1 MLALHLFF
9 LHSMNEE
16 VTNKARE
23 LYDNLMYFPN
33 KVLGIFNDFFGEQR
47 VDMQGFWSFEEFL
60 RLLSESRLSSFF
72 SSKSA
77 VLSSSEFRSV
87 SKEDKAVIEDMLDN
101 GALDNAILSDEALA
115 TYFLPIMTTA
125 VLRNAPQGFILV
137 HFPHVR
143 VTNEHNRFVDIN
155 HLWVKVKIKASGAGA
170 GYFTVNRSEY
180 ELSHMKADYMHS
192 HVPGI
197 PFSDFSNFEA
207 PCLGTGPIR
216 STVATLAVGYD
227 EAIWQLFCLEL
238 DKYVRVESISGVPH
252 RYLERISTRGGTTSG
267 ETDFSMRFTAF
278 NDYSNIFSKEDM
290 KDFVRHL
297 VRDKKLKFNFIG
309 GSYGLAMSYLDY
321 RILIS
326 NEFIRWFNLRYNL
339 GETTSRYDDLIDGKI
354 LKECIINN
362 GKIHYLSNNISDG
375 GRNYYNYEGANVCT
389 FKGKPINIH
398 IVDNSVDT
406 LNKTVLVNAGIAE
419 EIAKAVLTIVNYKYG
434 REERGEEAGIGTPAI
449 YL

>member
-1 MLALHLFF
+1 M
-9 LHSMNEE
+9 SEE
-16 VTNKARE
+16 VTNKVRE

-77 VLSSSEFRSV
+77 VLSSSEFRSA

-101 GALDNAILSDEALA
+101 GALDNAVLSDEALA

-125 VLRNAPQGFILV
+125 VLQNAPQGFILV

-143 VTNEHNRFVDIN
+143 VTNEHDRFVDIN
-155 HLWVKVKIKASGAGA
+155 HLWVEVGLRITGAGI

-180 ELSHMKADYMHS
+180 ELSHMKSDYMHS

-197 PFSDFSNFEA
+197 PFRNFSNFMA

-252 RYLERISTRGGTTSG
+252 RYLEKIGKDTIIG
-267 ETDFSMRFTAF
+267 ETDFSMKSTPF

-297 VRDKKLKFNFIG
+297 VKDKKLKFNFIG

-326 NEFIRWFNLRYNL
+326 NEFIKWYNLRYNL
-339 GETTSRYDDLIDGKI
+339 GASTASYNDLIMKGI
-354 LKECIINN
+354 LRECIIDN
-362 GKIHYLSNNISDG
+362 GKIQYFKETGRSG
-375 GRNYYNYEGANVCT
+375 GNYSRYEGAEVCV
-389 FKGKPINIH
+389 FKGRPITIH
-398 IVDNSVDT
+398 IVDSSTNA
-406 LNKTVLVNAGIAE
+406 LNKTVLINAGIAE

>member
-1 MLALHLFF
+1 M
-9 LHSMNEE
+9 SEE
-16 VTNKARE
+16 VTNKVRE

-33 KVLGIFNDFFGEQR
+33 KVLDIFNDFFGEQR

-77 VLSSSEFRSV
+77 VLSSSEFRSA

-101 GALDNAILSDEALA
+101 GALDNAVLSDEALA

-125 VLRNAPQGFILV
+125 VLQNAPQGFILV

-143 VTNEHNRFVDIN
+143 VTNEHDRFVDIN

-197 PFSDFSNFEA
+197 PFRNFSNFMT

-252 RYLERISTRGGTTSG
+252 RYLEKIGTGDDTING
-267 ETDFSMRFTAF
+267 ETDFSMQSTTFD
-278 NDYSNIFSKEDM
+278 DYSHIFPKEDM

-297 VRDKKLKFNFIG
+297 IRSKKLKFNFIG

-326 NEFIRWFNLRYNL
+326 NEFIKWYNLRYNL
-339 GETTSRYDDLIDGKI
+339 GTSTASYNDLIGRGI

-362 GKIHYLSNNISDG
+362 GKIQYLRNNASIDSRD
-375 GRNYYNYEGANVCT
+375 YYSYEGANVCT
-389 FKGKPINIH
+389 FKGNPVNIH
-398 IVDNSVDT
+398 IVDSSTDT
-406 LNKTVLVNAGIAE
+406 LNKTVLVNADIAE

-434 REERGEEAGIGTPAI
+434 REERREEAGISTPAI

>member
-1 MLALHLFF
+1 M
-9 LHSMNEE
+9 SEE
-16 VTNKARE
+16 VTNKVRE
-23 LYDNLMYFPN
+23 LYDSIMYFPN
-33 KVLGIFNDFFGEQR
+33 KVLSIFNDFFGEQR
-47 VDMQGFWSFEEFL
+47 VDMQGFWGFDEFL
-60 RLLSESRLSSFF
+60 RSMSENRLSSFF

-77 VLSSSEFRSV
+77 VLSSPEFRSA
-87 SKEDKAVIEDMLDN
+87 SKENKAVIEDMLDN
-101 GALDNAILSDEALA
+101 GALDSAVTSDEALA
-115 TYFLPIMTTA
+115 AYFLPIMFTA
-125 VLRNAPQGFILV
+125 VIQIMPQGFILV

-143 VTNEHNRFVDIN
+143 VTNENDRFVDIN
-155 HLWVKVKIKASGAGA
+155 HLWVKVGIKASGAGI
-170 GYFTVNRSEY
+170 GYFAVNRSEY

-197 PFSDFSNFEA
+197 PFDRFTEFKS
-207 PCLGTGPIR
+207 PCLGSGPIR

-252 RYLERISTRGGTTSG
+252 RYLEKIGTGGGTTNG
-267 ETDFSMRFTAF
+267 ETDFSMQSTTF
-278 NDYSNIFSKEDM
+278 NDYNTIFSKEDM

-297 VRDKKLKFNFIG
+297 IRDKKLKFNFIR
-309 GSYGLAMSYLDY
+309 GSYGFAMSYLDY

-326 NEFIRWFNLRYNL
+326 NEFIKWYNLRYNL
-339 GETTSRYDDLIDGKI
+339 GTSTASYNDLMGRGI

-362 GKIHYLSNNISDG
+362 GKIQYLNNNARRN
-375 GRNYYNYEGANVCT
+375 GRDYYSYEGANVCT
-389 FKGKPINIH
+389 FKGNPVNIH
-398 IVDNSVDT
+398 IVDSATDT

-434 REERGEEAGIGTPAI
+434 REQREEAGISTPAI

>member
-1 MLALHLFF
+1 M
-9 LHSMNEE
+9 SEE
-16 VTNKARE
+16 VTNKVRE
-23 LYDNLMYFPN
+23 LYDNIMYFPN
-33 KVLGIFNDFFGEQR
+33 KVLDIFNDFFGEQR

-77 VLSSSEFRSV
+77 VLSSSEFRSA
-87 SKEDKAVIEDMLDN
+87 SKEDRAVIEDMLDN
-101 GALDNAILSDEALA
+101 GALDNAVLSDEALA

-125 VLRNAPQGFILV
+125 VLQNAPQGFILV
-137 HFPHVR
+137 HFPHVW
-143 VTNEHNRFVDIN
+143 VTNEHDRFVDIN

-197 PFSDFSNFEA
+197 PFRNFSNFLA

-252 RYLERISTRGGTTSG
+252 RYLEKIGTGGDTING
-267 ETDFSMRFTAF
+267 ETDFSMQSTTFD
-278 NDYSNIFSKEDM
+278 DYGPIFPKEDM

-297 VRDKKLKFNFIG
+297 IRSKKLKFNFIR

-326 NEFIRWFNLRYNL
+326 NEFIKWYNLRYNL
-339 GETTSRYDDLIDGKI
+339 GTSTASYNDLIGREI

-362 GKIHYLSNNISDG
+362 GKIQYLRNNARRY
-375 GRNYYNYEGANVCT
+375 GRDYYSYEGANVCT
-389 FKGKPINIH
+389 FKGNPVNIH
-398 IVDNSVDT
+398 IVDSSTDT
-406 LNKTVLVNAGIAE
+406 INKTVLVNADIAE

-434 REERGEEAGIGTPAI
+434 REERGEEAGISTPAI